1 MSEYV
6 EDKIIEELADEAVRE
21 LFAYREENR
30 RRTWKE
36 LARKVMGRG
45 YHRRDDIFWPAGVLM
60 LGLLEAGRIQE
71 TEQYL
76 QPWMEQKNR
85 SYYTDDAVTGYVLI
99 RLYEKTAKLEYKEAA
114 DRIYEFLT
122 ASRKDKY
129 GSIIYNQGRPE
140 DYILADGAGQTSL
153 FLARYGAIFEKKEAA
168 DLARTQIINFLQYGM
183 DAFTGLPYHGYL
195 AETGVKY
202 GIVGWGRAV
211 GWLMM
216 GIAGYCEAF
225 PADKEMAQVF
235 ASMTRHAL
243 QYWRK
248 DHLFSWQLAAMD
260 GPVDTSAAG
269 MILWSVRAA
278 KVEAADIYSTRT
290 RAVGEYD
297 PERDD
302 FAADTA
308 AALRG
313 YINGGKVYGASAE
326 CIDFSMYRQQY
337 GNFPWGQGAV
347 LAFLACKR

>member
-1 MSEYV
+1 MSEFV
-6 EDKIIEELADEAVRE
+6 EEKIIQELADEAVRE
-21 LFAYREENR
+21 LFAYREANR
-30 RRTWKE
+30 KGQLKE
-36 LARKVMGRG
+36 LAKKALGRG
-45 YHRRDDIFWPAGVLM
+45 SHRRDDIFWPAGLLM
-60 LGLLEAGRIQE
+60 LGLMESGRIQE
-71 TEQYL
+71 IEQYL
-76 QPWMEQKNR
+76 QTWLNQKTR
-85 SYYTDDAVTGYVLI
+85 AVYVDDAVAGYVFLH
-99 RLYEKTAKLEYKEAA
+99 LYEKTARLEYKEAA
-114 DRIYEFLT
+114 DAIAAFLLN
-122 ASRKDKY
+122 ARRDKV
-129 GSIIYNQGRPE
+129 GSIIYNQERTKN
-140 DYILADGAGQTSL
+140 YIFADGAGQTSL

-183 DAFTGLPYHGYL
+183 DAFTGLPYHGYD
-195 AETGVKY
+195 AETGIKY

-225 PADKEMAQVF
+225 PEDGEMAQVF
-235 ASMTRHAL
+235 TSMTRHVL

-248 DHLFSWQLAAMD
+248 DHLFSWQLPALD

-278 KVEAADIYSTRT
+278 KVDAADVYSTRT

-308 AALRG
+308 AALRA